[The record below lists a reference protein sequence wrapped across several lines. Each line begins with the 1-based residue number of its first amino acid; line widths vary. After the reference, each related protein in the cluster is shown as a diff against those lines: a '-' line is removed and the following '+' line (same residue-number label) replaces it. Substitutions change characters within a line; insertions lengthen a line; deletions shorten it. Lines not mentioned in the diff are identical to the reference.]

1 MNPGDEGTKCA
12 IRSIIHPSDNS
23 EGSRRAFV
31 HALKI
36 ALANRTHL
44 TLAHVDTDPTV
55 ADKWWKAP
63 AVRSILQDWA
73 LLERNVPRSAVFSEL
88 GVAVSKVVIPAK
100 NPVQGI
106 LSYLDHASAD
116 LLVLATE
123 GREGLPRWLQR
134 SVAEPVARHARTST
148 LFVPKGSRDFV
159 RPKDGKIIL
168 RRVLVPVDHDPDP
181 QRAIDVTI
189 GFMGSLR
196 IIPRSI
202 KMIYVGSRKN
212 RPEIDVSERPRWP
225 WEIAYRRGNV
235 VNAIIRAAEKEDTDL
250 IVMATQGHQGFLDAL
265 RGSTTEQVVRR
276 APCPLLA
283 VPALC

>member
-1 MNPGDEGTKCA
+1 MSSEETGTKCA
-12 IRSIIHPSDNS
+12 IKSILHPSDNT
-23 EGSRRAFV
+23 EGSRRAFA

-44 TLAHVDTDPTV
+44 TLAHADTDPTV

-63 AVRSILQDWA
+63 AVRSTLQDWA

-116 LLVLATE
+116 LMVLATE

-134 SVAEPVARHARTST
+134 SVAEPVARRAQTST

-159 RPKDGKIIL
+159 RPKDGKVGL
-168 RRVLVPVDHDPDP
+168 RRVLIPVDHEPDP
-181 QRAIDVTI
+181 QRAIDVMI

-196 IIPRSI
+196 TIPRSI
-202 KMIYVGSRKN
+202 KMLYIGPRDK
-212 RPEIDVSERPRWP
+212 RPEIDVSERSGWP

-235 VNAIIRAAEKEDTDL
+235 VNAILRAADKEDSDL

-283 VPALC
+283 VPAL